1 MHRAVHIIDWP
12 LVHDDDGDGGA
23 GARAMFCYM
32 RDRGNRH
39 SLVCGSARDRS
50 PAGRAEYLLAGRESY
65 SSSVVYSVVIRYCEG
80 GWLEQE
86 KCESMKLLIG
96 NEMVA
101 DEVKINIARGR

>member
-1 MHRAVHIIDWP
+1 MMMVM
-12 LVHDDDGDGGA
+12 VVQ
-23 GARAMFCYM
+23 ARAQCFAICEIV
-32 RDRGNRH
+32 GTAT
-39 SLVCGSARDRS
+39 LWSAALQEIDHRQV
-50 PAGRAEYLLAGRESY
+50 EQNICWLEESY

-80 GWLEQE
+80 WWLEQE